1 VLRKWRKPLV
11 IMTPKSLLRHPGAVS
26 TLDALADGE
35 FETVIADRGARQDCQ
50 KILLCSG
57 KVYYDLEKRRAEM
70 NRNDVA
76 IVRIEQFYPVPE
88 ERLRAVLESYAA
100 GTPVVWIQEEPRNM
114 GAACFWHLQLG
125 NKLFD
130 RFPFSVVARDASA
143 SPATGSAS
151 RHHHQQSQLLAAA
164 FGSQ

>member
-1 VLRKWRKPLV
+1 
-11 IMTPKSLLRHPGAVS
+11 KSLLRHPGAVS

-35 FETVIADRGARQDCQ
+35 FDTVIADGSAPQDSQ
-50 KILLCSG
+50 KVLLCSG
-57 KVYYDLEKRRAEM
+57 KVYYDLEKKRAEM
-70 NRNDVA
+70 NRADVA

-88 ERLRAVLESYAA
+88 ERLRSALERYPD

-151 RHHHQQSQLLAAA
+151 RHHQQQSELVAAA
-164 FGSQ
+164 FGTQ